1 MENTTQIEKTKSNR
15 FLTIVI
21 WSLAIIITVFTAYYQ
36 RVTGPSY
43 PVSGNIVFQGKEISY
58 KLNRSGNSNENTVIK
73 VMAPIDNLKGIL
85 LWKRFETKDDVTRVD
100 MALVNGE
107 LIGELPK
114 QPALG
119 KLEYSIRL
127 INNST
132 ETTIPEKPVVI
143 RYKDNV
149 PFTFLWLHILTMFS
163 AMLFSTRAG
172 LETFRNEPDL
182 KKFTF
187 WTIGL
192 LTLGG
197 FIMGAVVLKYA
208 FGVYWTGFPVGMDL
222 TDNKTLICW
231 IMWVLA
237 SIMIFKS
244 AKPKMWV
251 VIASVITLLIFLIP
265 HSLVP

>member
-21 WSLAIIITVFTAYYQ
+21 WILAIIITVFTAYYQ

-43 PVSGNIVFQGKEISY
+43 PVSGKVLFQGKEISY
-58 KLNRSGNSNENTVIK
+58 ILNRSGNSNENTVIK
-73 VMAPIDNLKGIL
+73 IQAPLENLQGVL
-85 LWKRFETKDDVTRVD
+85 LWKRFETEDDMSRSD
-100 MALVNGE
+100 MSFVNGE

-127 INNST
+127 INNNT

-149 PFTFLWLHILTMFS
+149 PFILLWLHILAMFS
-163 AMLFSTRAG
+163 AMLLSTRTG
-172 LETFRNEPDL
+172 LEIFRKEPDL

-187 WTIGL
+187 WTFGL
-192 LTLGG
+192 LTIGG
-197 FIMGAVVLKYA
+197 FIMGAVVQKYA

-222 TDNKTLICW
+222 TDNKTLVSW

-237 SIMIFKS
+237 AVMIFKS

-251 VIASVITLLIFLIP
+251 VIASVTTLLIFLIP

>member
-1 MENTTQIEKTKSNR
+1 MENTTQTDKTKSNR
-15 FLTIVI
+15 FSTIVI
-21 WSLAIIITVFTAYYQ
+21 WTLAVIITAFTAYYQ
-36 RVTGPSY
+36 RITGPSY
-43 PVSGNIVFQGKEISY
+43 PVSGKVVFQGKEISY
-58 KLNRSGNSNENTVIK
+58 KLERSGNSNENTVIK
-73 VMAPIDNLKGIL
+73 VPASMDNLKGVL
-85 LWKRFETKDDVTRVD
+85 LWKRFDTKDDVTRAD
-100 MALVNGE
+100 MSFVNGE
-107 LIGELPK
+107 LTGELPK

-127 INNST
+127 INNNA
-132 ETTIPEKPVVI
+132 ETIIPEKPVVI

-149 PFTFLWLHILTMFS
+149 PFALLGLHILAMFS
-163 AMLFSTRAG
+163 AMLLSTRAG
-172 LETFRNEPDL
+172 LEIIRKEPNL

-187 WTIGL
+187 WTLGI
-192 LTLGG
+192 LTFGG
-197 FIMGAVVLKYA
+197 FIMGAIVLKYA